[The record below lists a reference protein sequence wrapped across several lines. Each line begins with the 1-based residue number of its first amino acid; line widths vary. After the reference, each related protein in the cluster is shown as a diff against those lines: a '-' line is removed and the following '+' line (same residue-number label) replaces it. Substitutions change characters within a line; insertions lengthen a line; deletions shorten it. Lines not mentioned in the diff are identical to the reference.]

1 MTKENSKKLYEHYV
15 EIGKTDAA
23 ENMLSKYPEFTE
35 KPHAEPSEKKEKTK
49 KSG

>member
-1 MTKENSKKLYEHYV
+1 MTKENSKKLYDHYV

-35 KPHAEPSEKKEKTK
+35 KPQAEPSEKKEKTK

>member
-1 MTKENSKKLYEHYV
+1 MTKENSKKLYEHYI

-23 ENMLSKYPEFTE
+23 ENMLVKYPEFAE
-35 KPHAEPSEKKEKTK
+35 KAKAEPSEKKEKPK